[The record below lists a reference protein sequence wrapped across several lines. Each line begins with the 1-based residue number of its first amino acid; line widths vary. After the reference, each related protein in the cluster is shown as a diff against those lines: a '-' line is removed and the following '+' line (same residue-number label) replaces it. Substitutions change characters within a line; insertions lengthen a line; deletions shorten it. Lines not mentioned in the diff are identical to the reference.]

1 MNYYYN
7 LPQDIITLIEDKVKE
22 EELIKKSLNEWN
34 TKMRLV
40 NSIFTFACDT
50 DKYPQSIEEGMTYRE
65 IIEELGEDE
74 GKLSFKGMEIE
85 YYRLSGY
92 KSFVEYF
99 M

>member
-22 EELIKKSLNEWN
+22 EQLIKKSLKEWK

-50 DKYPQSIEEGMTYRE
+50 EEYTEGIEKGLTYRE
-65 IIEELGEDE
+65 IVEELEEYE
-74 GKLSFKGMEIE
+74 GKLTFNIMEEQYYYYSE
-85 YYRLSGY
+85 YR
-92 KSFVEYF
+92 
-99 M
+99 

>member
-22 EELIKKSLNEWN
+22 EQLIKKSLKEWK

-50 DKYPQSIEEGMTYRE
+50 EEFYR
-65 IIEELGEDE
+65 
-74 GKLSFKGMEIE
+74 
-85 YYRLSGY
+85 
-92 KSFVEYF
+92 V
-99 M
+99 

>member
-34 TKMRLV
+34 TKMMLV

-50 DKYPQSIEEGMTYRE
+50 EEYTKGIEEGLTYKE
-65 IIEELGEDE
+65 MVEEVGFYE
-74 GKLSFKGMEIE
+74 GKLTFNIMEEI
-85 YYRLSGY
+85 YYN
-92 KSFVEYF
+92 FVN
-99 M
+99 